1 MLLYLL
7 VLLFPSLCFLQS
19 NFWMGTTS
27 LPHTLSPSFL
37 KADIQSLQQNH
48 ESNLMPMQSQWGH
61 SSVAAHGLPSPLI
74 YLSYQCHSYTGFHMG
89 KSWMNPL
96 LMLPPKHVFTLSVQT
111 DVDIKI
117 CLLQFW
123 AFFCLPTR
131 TEGNTTWSL
140 HPSYL
145 QSHSSYTWG
154 HSIHTTVAH
163 VDEQQDVV
171 TWGWTLQVSLQPVKS
186 LESSNSPKTSS

>member
-61 SSVAAHGLPSPLI
+61 SSVAVHGLPSPLI

-96 LMLPPKHVFTLSVQT
+96 LMLSPKHVFTLSVQT

-123 AFFCLPTR
+123 AFFVVYQQGQKGTPPGPYTLHTFKVTLHTLEVTLFIPLLL
-131 TEGNTTWSL
+131 TWM
-140 HPSYL
+140 
-145 QSHSSYTWG
+145 SS
-154 HSIHTTVAH
+154 
-163 VDEQQDVV
+163 
-171 TWGWTLQVSLQPVKS
+171 KM
-186 LESSNSPKTSS
+186 